1 MTPETIA
8 KLEEAFL
15 LGCGD
20 VEACLFANITKTTLY
35 NYQLNNPE
43 FVDRKEQ
50 LKENPI
56 FLARRS
62 VITAM
67 TSDGDLALKFL
78 ERRKKDEFCPRTDV
92 NVGGQKDNP
101 LRAILESING
111 TTADLPRADEMPDE

>member
-1 MTPETIA
+1 MARPTKMTPETIA

-62 VITAM
+62 VISAM
-67 TSDGDLALKFL
+67 TTDGDLALKFL
-78 ERRKKDEFCPRTDV
+78 ERRKREEFSQRIQTEI
-92 NVGGQKDNP
+92 GGIDGAPIQHSHAVRYIKPD
-101 LRAILESING
+101 G
-111 TTADLPRADEMPDE
+111 TNT